1 MLSCM
6 VTYPTA
12 VSPRRGFFWGKVH
25 LNGRAVEIALGWE
38 RGVLSAFAIALALLL
53 VLTTSGAGEDIEP
66 DFYGIMGQPL
76 ALYVTVDPGGPV
88 DLFHWDFDGDGVFDL
103 SSVQPN
109 VTHTYDEA
117 GTYQAVLR
125 ANLTNASV
133 RMWLYTVEIAPRN
146 QLPVVVITGHA
157 EAYVRTDRITPVE
170 LSGMAVDDGE
180 VVRYDW
186 DFEGDGVFDWSSPVV
201 RSVNHTDSELGIFT
215 AVLKATDDQGAVGVA
230 TLTVEVRNLAPHID
244 QRNRWST
251 NVPQVTL
258 SITAEDPDGE
268 IVLYTWDMGDGSALV
283 NTTVPSVTHTY
294 PDHEGYYQVRV
305 EVLDNDASSSTT
317 TFIVEVTR
325 PEPFELHK
333 VEAGPDVE
341 TVVGR
346 PVQFHVN
353 VTDGTEAIVH
363 YYWDL
368 DGDATADADG
378 RTQTYVYS
386 TDGTYHVSV
395 SVVDEWG
402 FAVNDTLVVT
412 VHPEANEA
420 PVPVPSVEQWVRP
433 GRNLRFSEVSYDPDG
448 RIVLY
453 QWDFDGDGKFDH
465 ADPDD
470 GNVTHLY
477 VEEGLYVAVLQVT
490 DNRGEVASTSVTI
503 KVNTDA
509 PGENEVDD
517 SKGAAVCCV
526 SLVIAMVVIVYWTAR
541 KSIANPRKDGGPG
554 EPPGEPSEASP
565 GAAADA
571 VVDGAAEEPEE
582 ASEGKASD

>member
-1 MLSCM
+1 M
-6 VTYPTA
+6 
-12 VSPRRGFFWGKVH
+12 
-25 LNGRAVEIALGWE
+25 GWE
-38 RGVLSAFAIALALLL
+38 RGVPSAFAIALALLL
-53 VLTTSGAGEDIEP
+53 VLNSSVAGEVIEP

-76 ALYVTVDPGGPV
+76 ALNVTVDPGGPV

-133 RMWLYTVEIAPRN
+133 KMWLYTVEIAPRN

-186 DFEGDGVFDWSSPVV
+186 DFEGDGVFDWNSPEV
-201 RSVNHTDSELGIFT
+201 RSVNHTYSELGIFT

-251 NVPQVTL
+251 NVPQVSL

-294 PDHEGYYQVRV
+294 PDHDRYYQVRV
-305 EVLDNDASSSTT
+305 EVLDNDGSTSTT
-317 TFIVEVTR
+317 TFIVEVSR
-325 PEPFELHK
+325 PDPFELHK
-333 VEAGPDVE
+333 VDAGPDVE

-368 DGDATADADG
+368 DGDTTTDADG
-378 RTQTYVYS
+378 RTQTYIYS
-386 TDGTYHVSV
+386 REGTYSVTV

-402 FAVNDTLVVT
+402 IAVNDTLVVT
-412 VHPEANEA
+412 VLSEENEA

-433 GRNLRFSEVSYDPDG
+433 GRNLHFSEVSYDPDG

-477 VEEGLYVAVLQVT
+477 VEEGMYVAVLQVT

-509 PGENEVDD
+509 PG
-517 SKGAAVCCV
+517 
-526 SLVIAMVVIVYWTAR
+526 
-541 KSIANPRKDGGPG
+541 
-554 EPPGEPSEASP
+554 
-565 GAAADA
+565 
-571 VVDGAAEEPEE
+571 
-582 ASEGKASD
+582 

>member
-1 MLSCM
+1 M
-6 VTYPTA
+6 
-12 VSPRRGFFWGKVH
+12 
-25 LNGRAVEIALGWE
+25 GWE

-53 VLTTSGAGEDIEP
+53 VLTTSAAGEDIEP

-133 RMWLYTVEIAPRN
+133 KMWLYTVEIAPRN

-157 EAYVRTDRITPVE
+157 EAYVRADRITPVE

-180 VVRYDW
+180 VIRYDW

-201 RSVNHTDSELGIFT
+201 RSVNHTYSELGIFT

-251 NVPQVTL
+251 NVPQVSL

-268 IVLYTWDMGDGSALV
+268 IVLYTWDLGDGSALV

-294 PDHEGYYQVRV
+294 PDHDSYYQVRV
-305 EVLDNDASSSTT
+305 EVLDNDGSSSTT
-317 TFIVEVTR
+317 TFIVEVSR
-325 PEPFELHK
+325 PDPFELHK
-333 VEAGPDVE
+333 VDAGPDVE

-346 PVQFHVN
+346 PVHFHVN

-477 VEEGLYVAVLQVT
+477 VEEGMYVAVLQVT

-565 GAAADA
+565 G
-571 VVDGAAEEPEE
+571 VVADGAAEEPEE
-582 ASEGKASD
+582 ASEGRASD

>member
-1 MLSCM
+1 M
-6 VTYPTA
+6 P
-12 VSPRRGFFWGKVH
+12 
-25 LNGRAVEIALGWE
+25 
-38 RGVLSAFAIALALLL
+38 SAFAIVLALLL
-53 VLTTSGAGEDIEP
+53 VHTTSAPGEDIEP

-76 ALYVTVDPGGPV
+76 ALNVTVDPGGPV

-109 VTHTYDEA
+109 VTHTYPEA

-133 RMWLYTVEIAPRN
+133 KMWLYTVEIAPRN
-146 QLPVVVITGHA
+146 QVPVVVITGHA
-157 EAYVRTDRITPVE
+157 EGYVRTDRITPVE

-186 DFEGDGVFDWSSPVV
+186 DFEGDGVFDWNSPEV
-201 RSVNHTDSELGIFT
+201 RSVNHTYSELGIFT

-230 TLTVEVRNLAPHID
+230 TLTVDVRNLAPHID
-244 QRNRWST
+244 QRTRLST
-251 NVPQVTL
+251 NVPLVSL

-268 IVLYTWDMGDGSALV
+268 IILYTWDLGDGSPLV
-283 NTTVPSVTHTY
+283 NTTVPTVTHTY
-294 PDHEGYYQVRV
+294 PDTAGYWQVRV
-305 EVLDNDASSSTT
+305 EVLDNDGSSSTT
-317 TFIVEVTR
+317 TFMVEVSR
-325 PEPFELHK
+325 PDPFELHK
-333 VEAGPDVE
+333 VDAGPDVE

-378 RTQTYVYS
+378 MTPTYVYS
-386 TDGTYHVSV
+386 ADGTYHVSV

-412 VHPEANEA
+412 VHPEENEA

-477 VEEGLYVAVLQVT
+477 VEEGMYVAVLQVT
-490 DNRGEVASTSVTI
+490 DNRGEVASASVTI
-503 KVNTDA
+503 KVNNDA
-509 PGENEVDD
+509 PGESEVDD
-517 SKGAAVCCV
+517 SKGAAVCCA
-526 SLVIAMVVIVYWTAR
+526 SMVIVMVVIAYWTVR
-541 KSIANPRKDGGPG
+541 RSIANPRKDGGPG
-554 EPPGEPSEASP
+554 EPSGEPSEEPSEASSGVSSEEP
-565 GAAADA
+565 SEASSGVSSEEPSEASSGA
-571 VVDGAAEEPEE
+571 VAEEPDE

>member
-1 MLSCM
+1 M
-6 VTYPTA
+6 P
-12 VSPRRGFFWGKVH
+12 
-25 LNGRAVEIALGWE
+25 
-38 RGVLSAFAIALALLL
+38 SAFAIALALLL
-53 VLTTSGAGEDIEP
+53 ALTSSVAGEDIEP

-133 RMWLYTVEIAPRN
+133 KMWLYTVEIAPRN

-186 DFEGDGVFDWSSPVV
+186 DFEGDGVFDWSSPEV
-201 RSVNHTDSELGIFT
+201 RSVNHTYSELGIFT

-244 QRNRWST
+244 QRTRLST
-251 NVPQVTL
+251 NVPQVSL

-268 IVLYTWDMGDGSALV
+268 IVLYTWDLGDGSALV

-294 PDHEGYYQVRV
+294 PDHESYYQVRV
-305 EVLDNDASSSTT
+305 EVLDDDGSSSTT
-317 TFIVEVTR
+317 TFIVEVSR
-325 PEPFELHK
+325 PDPFELHK
-333 VEAGPDVE
+333 VDAGPDVE

-378 RTQTYVYS
+378 RTPTYVYS

-412 VHPEANEA
+412 VHPEENEA

-509 PGENEVDD
+509 PGEDEVDD

-526 SLVIAMVVIVYWTAR
+526 SLVIGMVVIVYWTVR
-541 KSIANPRKDGGPG
+541 KSIANPRKDGGPEESSEEPTG
-554 EPPGEPSEASP
+554 EPTEAPP
-565 GAAADA
+565 GADTDA
-571 VVDGAAEEPEE
+571 VVDAAAEEPEE
-582 ASEGKASD
+582 ASEGKPSD

>member
-1 MLSCM
+1 M
-6 VTYPTA
+6 
-12 VSPRRGFFWGKVH
+12 
-25 LNGRAVEIALGWE
+25 GWE
-38 RGVLSAFAIALALLL
+38 RGMPAAFAIVLALLL
-53 VLTTSGAGEDIEP
+53 VHTTSAPGEDIEP

-76 ALYVTVDPGGPV
+76 ALNVTVDPGGPV

-109 VTHTYDEA
+109 VTHTYPEA

-125 ANLTNASV
+125 ANLTNTSV

-146 QLPVVVITGHA
+146 QVPVVVITGHA
-157 EAYVRTDRITPVE
+157 EGYVRTDRITPVE

-186 DFEGDGVFDWSSPVV
+186 DFEGDGVFDWNSPEV
-201 RSVNHTDSELGIFT
+201 RSVNHTYSELGIFT

-230 TLTVEVRNLAPHID
+230 TLTVDVRNLAPHID
-244 QRNRWST
+244 QRTRLST
-251 NVPQVTL
+251 NVPLVSL

-268 IVLYTWDMGDGSALV
+268 IVLYTWDLGDGSPLV
-283 NTTVPSVTHTY
+283 NTTVPTVTHTY
-294 PDHEGYYQVRV
+294 PDLGRYYQVRV
-305 EVLDNDASSSTT
+305 EVLDNDGSSSTT
-317 TFIVEVTR
+317 TFMVEVSR
-325 PEPFELHK
+325 PDPFELHK
-333 VEAGPDVE
+333 VDAGPDVE

-378 RTQTYVYS
+378 MTQTYVYS
-386 TDGTYHVSV
+386 ADGTYHVSV

-412 VHPEANEA
+412 VHPEENEA

-477 VEEGLYVAVLQVT
+477 VEEGMYVAVLQVT
-490 DNRGEVASTSVTI
+490 DNRGEVASASVTI
-503 KVNTDA
+503 KVNNDA

-517 SKGAAVCCV
+517 SKGAAVCCL
-526 SLVIAMVVIVYWTAR
+526 SLV
-541 KSIANPRKDGGPG
+541 
-554 EPPGEPSEASP
+554 
-565 GAAADA
+565 
-571 VVDGAAEEPEE
+571 
-582 ASEGKASD
+582 